1 MTSTSFCR
9 RVSGASDDS
18 HGRKRGACRCN
29 GLDVGDALTLLHDE
43 DEEIVAPTLFAA
55 EVCHAL
61 SKYVHGGY
69 MEVRDAVDCGRDA
82 LSLVDRFVD
91 DGVLWVESLSE
102 AVRLDH
108 SSYDMFYLLLARRE
122 CATLFTLD
130 RKLQDLSSRCGV
142 NCVCS
147 IKI

>member
-1 MTSTSFCR
+1 MI
-9 RVSGASDDS
+9 VMDAN
-18 HGRKRGACRCN
+18 AALAVAM
-29 GLDVGDALTLLHDE
+29 GLDVGDAPTLLCDE
-43 DEEIVAPTLFAA
+43 DEEIIAPTLLTA
-55 EVCHAL
+55 EVCHTL
-61 SKYVHGGY
+61 SKYVQGGY

-91 DGVLWVESLSE
+91 DSALWIESLSE
-102 AVRLDH
+102 AARLDH